1 MYIDRKHIHNKRKTV
16 ADQTD
21 FQAYN
26 IVVYFFSCNQEI
38 FHKCIVE
45 PLLFFPATYS
55 SYSFPDFPFPL
66 PRSLHAKVKHKV
78 TRERGKK
85 GGREEERIENMEIR
99 IGSLTVQEIRN

>member
-45 PLLFFPATYS
+45 PLLFFFPATYS

-78 TRERGKK
+78 TGERGEREGGGERKK
-85 GGREEERIENMEIR
+85 E
-99 IGSLTVQEIRN
+99 